1 MMNHGAEQ
9 NGKASP
15 ASAFLASFQNSL
27 RTPAGLFRSCPI
39 QWSKSD
45 QPAAIE
51 SETQAVLRTRLRA
64 ASFIL
69 FLGFAVFL
77 EIYWLNDL
85 SWRASVFWIH
95 VAVAVVM
102 GLCTVVLCERY
113 GWGLRQLRGFEYVV
127 FGIPVAF
134 LTYLQFLQAEAY
146 AANCGQTGRTDLM
159 VALESELVI
168 PWICLMFIY
177 ASFIPNTWQRA
188 AAHIAPMVLIPIGV
202 FVWACLQHQC
212 STPLLYGRPMVF
224 MVLWL
229 VMASVASTFGTY
241 TYSAL
246 RSRAALAREL
256 GSYHLKQR
264 IGEGGMGE
272 VYLGEH
278 KMLKRPCAIKLIHPH
293 KAADPK
299 ALARFE
305 TEVQATARLTHWNTV
320 EIFDYGHTED
330 GTFYYAMEYLPGM
343 SLQDLVDRHGPIP
356 TERAIHLLRQVCEGL
371 REAHAMGLIHRDIKP
386 GNIFASHRG
395 GYWDVAKLLDFG
407 LVKSIAPTSEP
418 SVTQSTDGI
427 VVGTPLFASPEWT
440 LADGQLDER
449 SDIYS
454 LGAVGYFLVT
464 GRPVFLHK
472 SAMKLLFAHANEPVT
487 PLRSVQ
493 PDVPADFESV
503 ILRCLAKRPEDRF
516 HSVRDLKEALD
527 RCELSDAWTQDQ
539 AVEWWGAIETT
550 SMAFPRGDSDPSAV
564 TQILEVV
571 ERAGVD

>member
-1 MMNHGAEQ
+1 MSNGMETRANASPISALFTRFQ
-9 NGKASP
+9 NG
-15 ASAFLASFQNSL
+15 F
-27 RTPAGLFRSCPI
+27 RTPTSLFGTCPI
-39 QWSKSD
+39 QWSKGD

-51 SETQAVLRTRLRA
+51 SETEVLLRTRLRA

-69 FLGFAVFL
+69 FLGFSIFL
-77 EIYWLNDL
+77 EIYWLRDFPWHL
-85 SWRASVFWIH
+85 SVFGLHI
-95 VAVAVVM
+95 AVVLVL

-113 GWGLRQLRGFEYVV
+113 GWGLKQLRGFEYVV

-134 LTYLQFLQAEAY
+134 FTYWQVILADAY
-146 AANCGQTGRTDLM
+146 AANCGQTGGTDLM

-188 AAHIAPMVLIPIGV
+188 AAHIVPMVLIPIGIYA
-202 FVWACLQHQC
+202 WACLQHEC
-212 STPLLYGRPMVF
+212 SVPLLYGQPMVF

-229 VMASVASTFGTY
+229 LTASVASTYGTY

-256 GSYHLKQR
+256 GSYHLKEL

-278 KMLKRPCAIKLIHPH
+278 KMLKRPCAIKLIRPS

-330 GTFYYAMEYLPGM
+330 GTFYYAMEFLPGM
-343 SLQDLVDRHGPIP
+343 SLQDLVDRHGPMP
-356 TERAIHLLRQVCEGL
+356 VERAIHLLRQVCDGL
-371 REAHAMGLIHRDIKP
+371 REAHSMGLIHRDIKP

-407 LVKSIAPTSEP
+407 LVKSIAPVGQEP
-418 SVTQSTDGI
+418 SVTQSSDGM

-440 LADGQLDER
+440 LADGKLDER

-464 GRPVFLHK
+464 GRPIYTHK
-472 SAMKLLFAHANEPVT
+472 SAMKLLFAHANEPA
-487 PLRSVQ
+487 PSLRSIQ
-493 PDVPADFESV
+493 SDVPADYESV
-503 ILRCLAKRPEDRF
+503 ILRCLEKRPEDRF
-516 HSVRDLKEALD
+516 ASVCALRDALD
-527 RCELSDAWTQDQ
+527 ACEGSGEWTQEQ
-539 AVEWWGAIETT
+539 ATFWWSTLDSGAT
-550 SMAFPRGDSDPSAV
+550 SHTRNDSDPSAA
-564 TQILEVV
+564 TQVLEVV
-571 ERAGVD
+571 ESAAVA